1 MNLALYR
8 SMMKT
13 HARTLFGY
21 VSGIV
26 LYQWLVIW
34 IFPTIADNP
43 NINELINSM
52 PEGMRKAFGIEG
64 GLNELTDYL
73 ANEFYGLLFVLILM
87 IYSVMT
93 AIQLVARLIDR
104 GSMSYMLATSVSR
117 SQVAV
122 TQALVLISG
131 LLLIALSSTVGGIAG
146 VEWFVPE
153 RHTFETAAF
162 VQINLMGMLLF
173 LVIGGYSFLLSCLF
187 NDEKRALAAAAG
199 LTVLFYAADLV
210 GKLSSD
216 LDWLQN
222 VTVFTLYRPA
232 EIAQGTVEILQT
244 AIGLAIAAV
253 LLFVGSVTVFQ
264 KRDLPL

>member
-21 VSGIV
+21 ASGIV

-34 IFPTIADNP
+34 IFPTIAG
-43 NINELINSM
+43 NEGLNEM
-52 PEGMRKAFGIEG
+52 LATLPEGMKKAFGMEG
-64 GLNELTDYL
+64 GMDQLTDFL
-73 ANEFYGLLFVLILM
+73 ANKFYGLLFVLILT
-87 IYSVMT
+87 IYSVMS

-104 GSMSYMLATSVSR
+104 GSMSYLLATPVSR
-117 SQVAV
+117 KRVAV
-122 TQALVLISG
+122 TQAMVLITG
-131 LLLIALSSTVGGIAG
+131 LLTIALASTVGGIVG

-153 RHTFETAAF
+153 EFTFETAAF

-173 LVIGGYSFLLSCLF
+173 LVIGGYSFLFSCLI

-199 LTVLFYAADLV
+199 LTLLFYAADLV

-216 LDWLQN
+216 LDWLHN
-222 VTVFTLYRPA
+222 VTVFTLYRPT
-232 EIAQGTVEILQT
+232 EIAQGTVEILPT

-253 LLFVGSVTVFQ
+253 LLFAGSVTVFQ